1 MRYTRLGHGLKF
13 EGLRYS
19 LPFQLDEEGE
29 HALVLHAAA
38 GHAQVGMSTD
48 LFLGRAVSLCPS
60 SRPSGQA
67 VALEAQL
74 QRVCEELKRG
84 QQKPYAATKC
94 LIPPGKRD
102 LKHATE
108 PPHRS
113 QHVLRGAWHGML
125 QMMAADHYPAPAL
138 SAPTCPD
145 PPQA

>member
-1 MRYTRLGHGLKF
+1 MGF
-13 EGLRYS
+13 
-19 LPFQLDEEGE
+19 F
-29 HALVLHAAA
+29 
-38 GHAQVGMSTD
+38 
-48 LFLGRAVSLCPS
+48 FFAVSLCPT

-74 QRVCEELKRG
+74 QRVCEELKHH
-84 QQKPYAATKC
+84 QQKPYATTKC

-113 QHVLRGAWHGML
+113 QRVLRGAWHGML

-138 SAPTCPD
+138 SAPTHMP
-145 PPQA
+145 